1 MDVLRFLR
9 GSTMAFMMVLLVALL
24 GVTVW
29 AYFHTDP
36 DGVARRPL
44 ALYNAAVMLA
54 AAPAAF
60 VVGRWLYAEAAVVKA
75 GQAGMAVYL
84 SVMAGGTV
92 FLIVVAL
99 GGMVRN
105 FFVFPANRRVPTGE
119 RA

>member
-1 MDVLRFLR
+1 
-9 GSTMAFMMVLLVALL
+9 MAFMMVLLVALL

-36 DGVARRPL
+36 AGVARRPL

-54 AAPAAF
+54 AVPAAF

-105 FFVFPANRRVPTGE
+105 FFVFPANRRPTAGG